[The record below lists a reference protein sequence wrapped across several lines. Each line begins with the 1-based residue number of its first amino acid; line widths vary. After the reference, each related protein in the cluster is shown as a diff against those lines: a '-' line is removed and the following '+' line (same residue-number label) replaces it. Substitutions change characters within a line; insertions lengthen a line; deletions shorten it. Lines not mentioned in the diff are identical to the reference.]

1 MYKSFS
7 LLLTLFLVSLFSLL
21 AIFIVELSNL
31 SKDSDAKNLLY
42 FQALNHLR
50 SSINLISQIDIYD
63 ESKECIDTLVVDDDF
78 FDIRLEFSYISKRVD
93 CSDNLSDEF
102 DESITKGIAIIDIFI
117 KPKSDKYNIKLHK
130 KIVRKLE

>member
-63 ESKECIDTLVVDDDF
+63 MSKECMDTLVVDDDF
-78 FDIRLEFSYISKRVD
+78 FDIKLEFSYISKRLD

-102 DESITKGIAIIDIFI
+102 DDSITKGIAIIDIFI
-117 KPKSDKYNIKLHK
+117 TPKSDKYNIKLHK
-130 KIVRKLE
+130 RVVKKLE